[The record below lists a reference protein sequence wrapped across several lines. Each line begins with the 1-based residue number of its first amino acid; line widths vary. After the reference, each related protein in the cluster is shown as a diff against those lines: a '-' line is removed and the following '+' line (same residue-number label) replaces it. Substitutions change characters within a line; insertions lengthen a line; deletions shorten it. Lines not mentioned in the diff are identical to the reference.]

1 MTHFHTLAPKPLNL
15 TVLRKEHE
23 MTNEIRITLRSDSVA
38 DAIKIKAGHDK
49 YFGHDSKINGN
60 VVTCDRHDL
69 TGKISQS
76 DL

>member
-1 MTHFHTLAPKPLNL
+1 MTSLYLSLSNRFPSAQYA
-15 TVLRKEHE
+15 
-23 MTNEIRITLRSDSVA
+23 ITITRRDDSVA
-38 DAIKIKAGHDK
+38 DAIKIKAAHDK

>member
-1 MTHFHTLAPKPLNL
+1 
-15 TVLRKEHE
+15 

-49 YFGHDSKINGN
+49 SFGHDSKINGN